1 MTGCEREYLEM
12 VSRTSP
18 EVFRQIML
26 CLGHT
31 ELMAE
36 KSRVRSS
43 FLASSSTADLW
54 PHSLSSTWRQYHR
67 QYLENPPQLRV
78 DNCA

>member
-18 EVFRQIML
+18 EVFRQMTL

-36 KSRVRSS
+36 KRRVRSS

-54 PHSLSSTWRQYHR
+54 PHSLSNTWVVKNKINFNIQVTLNISRF
-67 QYLENPPQLRV
+67 
-78 DNCA
+78 

>member
-18 EVFRQIML
+18 EVFRQMTL

-36 KSRVRSS
+36 KRRVRSS
-43 FLASSSTADLW
+43 FLASSSTADL
-54 PHSLSSTWRQYHR
+54 
-67 QYLENPPQLRV
+67 
-78 DNCA
+78 